1 MQFNESLIN
10 IQDPV
15 NEETLGT
22 EYPNENDSEY
32 TETNKN
38 SVIPNFIP
46 EVPPDDEI
54 AEALIS
60 LKSL

>member
-1 MQFNESLIN
+1 MIN
-10 IQDPV
+10 IQDPL

-22 EYPNENDSEY
+22 EYLNENDSEY

-38 SVIPNFIP
+38 SVIANFIP
-46 EVPPDDEI
+46 EIPPDDEI

-60 LKSL
+60 LKS